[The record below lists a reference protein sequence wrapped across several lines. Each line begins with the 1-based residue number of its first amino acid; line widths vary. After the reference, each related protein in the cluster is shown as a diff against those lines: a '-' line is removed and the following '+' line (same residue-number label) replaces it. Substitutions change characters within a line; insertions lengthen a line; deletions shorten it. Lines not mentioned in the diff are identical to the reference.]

1 MCHLEEY
8 KKYFIFIMFLQIFTA
23 NSLMQIQYIN
33 KYKINIMTLLLISL
47 FMIMLIDMFAYR
59 SVASAE
65 K

>member
-1 MCHLEEY
+1 
-8 KKYFIFIMFLQIFTA
+8 MFLQIFTA